1 MEFALAAIVVGLVIA
16 LYVSERRRFDRELAG
31 ERHRGDDLLDRL
43 MARSHEQYVALG
55 QPEPE
60 LTVQADPPGSW
71 VHDPTGLFG
80 AFVPDEA
87 TA

>member
-55 QPEPE
+55 QPEPTE
-60 LTVQADPPGSW
+60 PALPDGSW
-71 VHDPTGLFG
+71 VHDPTGLFA
-80 AFVPDEA
+80 AFVPADEA